1 MKNSSF
7 ENNLKS
13 LSQDFVVD
21 VNQQQFNRVMELRAQ
36 QNKRRK
42 MWCWFGSVSAVVI
55 GILFFASITQYVS
68 TNNKNSNVHQSI
80 KTQVESPV
88 YTQANKGKSITP
100 NLYKNQH
107 EDKKLNQSKLE
118 LTPNNYTKSKAI
130 AAYNSTKQT
139 TLKTS
144 NKTPKKQSIPIKNSI
159 TFFGDDTANNPLKLI
174 TINKPMLVDG
184 PLFNQALL
192 KRQNLVL
199 SKENKTF
206 EKGEAVLKTKLF
218 NGMYLEATYFPFI
231 SAKNTSGMLP
241 DKKAS
246 MVGLSEDANFAH
258 AANFGA
264 VFNLSKSL
272 QLLPGVGIH
281 TIKFDKIREVTVSVD
296 TMFESLTSN
305 ATKLNFEHVAD
316 YSFTW
321 LDLPIALRYHKPM
334 KNKLNWY
341 VQAGLSY
348 RYLIQ
353 NKSYTFQVDSNQL
366 KTYEL
371 RTNHANSRINK
382 HQITILVEP
391 GMAYNLTRNIT
402 VNLGVPFQQELFSVY
417 NKEYADRAAFKL
429 LGLKA
434 GVQYNF

>member
-36 QNKRRK
+36 KYNRK
-42 MWCWFGSVSAVVI
+42 KLFWWFGSVSAVVLC
-55 GILFFASITQYVS
+55 GLFLTLIA
-68 TNNKNSNVHQSI
+68 
-80 KTQVESPV
+80 
-88 YTQANKGKSITP
+88 
-100 NLYKNQH
+100 
-107 EDKKLNQSKLE
+107 KLNQTELNQTASKQEVSKQNRLYNHQKNKSTAIFKE
-118 LTPNNYTKSKAI
+118 SNIFNTTSTQNKKNTAKHQHNHTIKNNSKSSAKFKYQKNSLGNDNILTHQTTKNNGLIVTKSHQIINEELIYTLTNKPELIKPRAH
-130 AAYNSTKQT
+130 ST
-139 TLKTS
+139 TLAP
-144 NKTPKKQSIPIKNSI
+144 NKNMIL
-159 TFFGDDTANNPLKLI
+159 PL
-174 TINKPMLVDG
+174 VSS
-184 PLFNQALL
+184 
-192 KRQNLVL
+192 
-199 SKENKTF
+199 SKEIEEQKTGLTF
-206 EKGEAVLKTKLF
+206 IKGVYF
-218 NGMYLEATYFPFI
+218 NAAYFPFL
-231 SAKNTSGMLP
+231 SAKNASSMLP

-272 QLLPGVGIH
+272 QLLAGVGIH
-281 TIKFDKIREVTVSVD
+281 TIRFDKIREVTVSVD

-316 YSFTW
+316 FSFTW
-321 LDLPIALRYHKPM
+321 FDVPVVLRHNKPIN
-334 KNKLNWY
+334 NKFNWY